1 MLISAIN
8 FEAVSFDISPF
19 ITFSFNLFKRFSLS
33 LCNSFS
39 VLGSAVKCDLVASEE
54 STPPVIFNLV
64 GLVFSLC
71 STLIDEL

>member
-8 FEAVSFDISPF
+8 FEAVSLVISPF

-33 LCNSFS
+33 LCNSSS

-54 STPPVIFNLV
+54 STLPVIFNLV
-64 GLVFSLC
+64 GLVFS
-71 STLIDEL
+71 